1 MVRRH
6 PSAIGLHSGGAAFG
20 DVMHGAAFKD
30 LDPCRLRRPCQ
41 PKGEV
46 ERMQMRGPHIQ
57 NTAAIGGRGTDSA
70 QRVAVQHLYQLVAI
84 AVLQEAG
91 IGVQMLH
98 VTGRTGGPGDA
109 GLEVAIDV
117 MGLDQ
122 AFNKRFGVLAQIP

>member
-6 PSAIGLHSGGAAFG
+6 PPAIGLHSGGAAFG
-20 DVMHGAAFKD
+20 DVMHGAAFID
-30 LDPCRLRRPCQ
+30 LDPCCLRRPCQ
-41 PKGEV
+41 PEGKV
-46 ERMQMRGPHIQ
+46 ERVQMRGPHIQ
-57 NTAAIGGRGTDSA
+57 NAAAISRRRTDVA
-70 QRVAVQHLYQLVAI
+70 QRVAVQHLYPVVAI

-91 IGVQMLH
+91 IGVQMLY

-122 AFNKRFGVLAQIP
+122 TFDKRFGVLAQIP